1 VACFGSDDG
10 CVSLSIEA
18 SEALTSFS
26 QSRAWRHCDRISLK
40 VQQVGTNPVS
50 APPRSARALAGRPD
64 VDRVAQI
71 AAKSQKPIKRC

>member
-1 VACFGSDDG
+1 
-10 CVSLSIEA
+10 VSLSIEA

-50 APPRSARALAGRPD
+50 APLRSARALAGCPD
-64 VDRVAQI
+64 VNRVALI
-71 AAKSQKPIKRC
+71 GAKADQALLIPALIEALE